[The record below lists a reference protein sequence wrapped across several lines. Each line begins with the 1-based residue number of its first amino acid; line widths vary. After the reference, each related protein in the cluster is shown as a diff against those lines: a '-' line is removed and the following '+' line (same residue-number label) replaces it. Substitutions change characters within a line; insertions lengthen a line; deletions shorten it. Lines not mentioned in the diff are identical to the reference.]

1 MAIFYALHL
10 CVLRNGLEANMGMEI
25 RRWNQVANLG
35 TEFKSYMGT
44 VLSKEVSATSPEQ
57 LSVYTITSS

>member
-1 MAIFYALHL
+1 
-10 CVLRNGLEANMGMEI
+10 MGMEI
-25 RRWNQVANLG
+25 RMWNQVADLG

-57 LSVYTITSS
+57 LSVYTITFS

>member
-10 CVLRNGLEANMGMEI
+10 CVLRNSLKANMGMEI
-25 RRWNQVANLG
+25 RTWNQVANLG

-44 VLSKEVSATSPEQ
+44 VLSKEVPATSPEQ
-57 LSVYTITSS
+57 LSGYMVTSS